1 MLFTFLYS
9 AEFKSERQRTLEYQL
24 NAPCCWGGV
33 IAEHDSPI
41 AQQIKQLIV
50 LLISNSF
57 AEKELISKIN
67 EIYSS
72 NDLFE
77 TIKSLIHNKMSD
89 NEIIDLFSLIHGEK
103 IRALPK
109 DEGIGWIAWKLPTFI
124 LFVSLITAVIIVK
137 KISFRKNYSKKFE
150 LSHKQIQLV
159 DDEMKKRGL

>member
-9 AEFKSERQRTLEYQL
+9 A
-24 NAPCCWGGV
+24 
-33 IAEHDSPI
+33 
-41 AQQIKQLIV
+41 
-50 LLISNSF
+50 F
-57 AEKELISKIN
+57 AEKELIGKIN

-72 NDLFE
+72 NNLFE

-89 NEIIDLFSLIHGEK
+89 NEIIDLFSLIYGEK